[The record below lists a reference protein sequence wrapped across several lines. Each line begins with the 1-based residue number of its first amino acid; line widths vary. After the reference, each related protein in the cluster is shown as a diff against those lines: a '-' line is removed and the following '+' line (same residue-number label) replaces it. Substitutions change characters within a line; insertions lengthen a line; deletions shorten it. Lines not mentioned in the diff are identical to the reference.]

1 MTTIDIDH
9 FLRNDDIQ
17 QLLDAAEQAGSLR
30 AVELAEVIEAHELDS
45 LEQDALMRELEQRGI
60 EVVGRAEGR
69 GAARRGAGAPA
80 AARGRAQETT
90 TDALQLFLREA
101 GRHQLLTA
109 AQEVE
114 LAKKIERGDAQ
125 AKQHMIQANL
135 RLVVSIAKN
144 YRNQG
149 LPFLDLIQE
158 GTLGLIRAVEK
169 FDWRRGFK
177 FSTYATWWIRQAV
190 ARALADKARTI
201 RMPVHIVERLQKMN
215 RAERTL
221 WTQLGR
227 EPTLEE
233 IAEEASLPLQQ
244 AIEVRAAARASTSLD
259 QPVGET
265 EDAVFGDFVAGDG
278 PLPEEEVE
286 VSLRSQALREA
297 LEALADRER
306 QVVVLR
312 YGLADAEPKTL
323 EEIGR
328 RLGLTRERVRQIE
341 LDSLK
346 RLASLRE
353 MESVGCSRSA
363 LAVERQPSALPSK
376 RRAAR
381 RLRRIRSTPTRVAP
395 RRGAA
400 GRVARCPSEAT
411 SAARARLEQLP
422 AELARVGGR
431 GGRASERRVHLQQP
445 ARAPRARRRAP
456 GRPSTASERSG
467 CAITGCSPC
476 ASACAAS
483 ARSRSAGPDERHL
496 HQHRSPCP
504 SSCVA
509 ARILV
514 EQRAGTASAR
524 SRAAARARA
533 GRRRARRTRRGR
545 AARARAVSGSCGQ
558 TCGVAKRTRVPWS
571 ARASR
576 QSDAP
581 SSTRA
586 ARRRRPDGHDVRVD
600 SRRKRLAHLASVPAG
615 WPRATS

>member
-9 FLRNDDIQ
+9 LLGNEEIQ
-17 QLLDAAEQAGSLR
+17 QLLEAAEQAGSLR
-30 AVELAEVIEAHELDS
+30 ATEITELVETHELDA
-45 LEQDALMRELEQRGI
+45 LEQDALYRELEQRGI
-60 EVVGRAEGR
+60 EVVDEPKVEEP
-69 GAARRGAGAPA
+69 APA
-80 AARGRAQETT
+80 PPPAPAQETT

-109 AQEVE
+109 AQEVT
-114 LAKKIERGDAQ
+114 LAKKIEAGDMQ
-125 AKQHMIQANL
+125 AKQRMIQSNL

-265 EDAVFGDFVAGDG
+265 EDAVFGDFVAGNG

-286 VSLRSQALREA
+286 VSLRSQALKEA
-297 LEALADRER
+297 LCALGERER

-346 RLASLRE
+346 RLSTLRE
-353 MESVGCSRSA
+353 ME
-363 LAVERQPSALPSK
+363 
-376 RRAAR
+376 
-381 RLRRIRSTPTRVAP
+381 
-395 RRGAA
+395 
-400 GRVARCPSEAT
+400 
-411 SAARARLEQLP
+411 
-422 AELARVGGR
+422 
-431 GGRASERRVHLQQP
+431 
-445 ARAPRARRRAP
+445 
-456 GRPSTASERSG
+456 
-467 CAITGCSPC
+467 AIG
-476 ASACAAS
+476 
-483 ARSRSAGPDERHL
+483 L
-496 HQHRSPCP
+496 
-504 SSCVA
+504 
-509 ARILV
+509 
-514 EQRAGTASAR
+514 
-524 SRAAARARA
+524 
-533 GRRRARRTRRGR
+533 
-545 AARARAVSGSCGQ
+545 
-558 TCGVAKRTRVPWS
+558 
-571 ARASR
+571 
-576 QSDAP
+576 
-581 SSTRA
+581 
-586 ARRRRPDGHDVRVD
+586 
-600 SRRKRLAHLASVPAG
+600 
-615 WPRATS
+615 